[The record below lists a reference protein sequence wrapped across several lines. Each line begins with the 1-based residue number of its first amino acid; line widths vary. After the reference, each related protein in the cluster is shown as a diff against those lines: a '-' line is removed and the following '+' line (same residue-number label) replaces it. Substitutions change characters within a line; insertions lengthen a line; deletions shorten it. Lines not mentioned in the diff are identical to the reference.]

1 MNLDRT
7 QYTRSFN
14 NIQSQLNGWFHTSFD
29 QMEGAT
35 VISFMFTEMGGG
47 GGGGNCSNGREYF
60 FKIITARQRSCRN
73 VIYSVVIVRH
83 SVHKKGVGSQVTI
96 THGPP
101 QPPCTPDMGLPRPAH
116 QTWDHPPQPLAVTS
130 GGHHWRRVQTCS
142 LEDPTPTST
151 DIWWPLKHI
160 PLVVGILEGFV
171 VIRVKRPI
179 FEQ

>member
-35 VISFMFTEMGGG
+35 VISFMFTEMGEGRW
-47 GGGGNCSNGREYF
+47 GGGNCSNRREYF
-60 FKIITARQRSCRN
+60 LKIITARQRSCQN
-73 VIYSVVIVRH
+73 VIYSVVIVRN
-83 SVHKKGVGSQVTI
+83 SVHKGVGSQVTI

-101 QPPCTPDMGLPRPAH
+101 QPPCTPDMGLPRPTH

-130 GGHHWRRVQTCS
+130 GGHHWRLVQTCS